1 MKLNFYMSNTLS
13 LTVNF
18 RITEPSLMIIEKD
31 RRNYSRLMILKIIQS
46 NLWLLLLA
54 LTCVEAEYKIQ
65 VEQSCI
71 FPLPDLSHS
80 CTGLSRR

>member
-1 MKLNFYMSNTLS
+1 MKLYFDMSNTLS
-13 LTVNF
+13 LTIHF
-18 RITEPSLMIIEKD
+18 RITEPSLMIIEKG
-31 RRNYSRLMILKIIQS
+31 RRNYSRVMILKIIQS

-65 VEQSCI
+65 VEQSRI
-71 FPLPDLSHS
+71 FPLPDPSHS